1 MSMSLDELAEL
12 KPGRGPQECAC
23 AYALRSLPPEK
34 AGALRRALDNKPAAR
49 SSDIA
54 RELRN
59 LGFPCVQQSVSRHR
73 RGDCACES

>member
-1 MSMSLDELAEL
+1 VSMSLDELAEL
-12 KPGRGPQECAC
+12 EPGRGPQECAC
-23 AYALRSLPPEK
+23 AYALRSLDPKK
-34 AGALRRALDNKPAAR
+34 ADTLRRALDNGAAR